1 MNKIKSYIVA
11 ISLICCATLSTTATE
26 QIYSATESA
35 TINEKVIVG
44 NDTVSML
51 LSDKAPGRFDR
62 GLYNYLYIPKN
73 EIVFGLSGSYGN
85 FSTDNSQILSLL
97 TDLDFGGQMYSIKP
111 WISYFIKNNQSIGL
125 RLNYTNA
132 TANID
137 NLTAG
142 LGSDLTFSIGD
153 ANYNAQSYGASVF
166 YRYYIGL
173 NAKKRFAFF
182 YEADL
187 SYLGGSS
194 TFSRYFDGNLNETY
208 TTFNEARLGF
218 SPGVCVF
225 IHKNVSINLAFDILG
240 LYLRD
245 ENQTTKIFDGEE
257 VSCIDNGSYFS
268 SGANFK
274 FNLFSINFGLGFNF

>member
-11 ISLICCATLSTTATE
+11 ASIICSATFSTTATE
-26 QIYSATESA
+26 QQNEAIESA
-35 TINEKVIVG
+35 SINEKVIVG

-73 EIVFGLSGSYGN
+73 EIVFGLSASYGN
-85 FSTDNSQILSLL
+85 FSTDDMQVLSLL

-132 TANID
+132 SANLN
-137 NLTAG
+137 NLSAG
-142 LGSDLTFSIGD
+142 VEGFDFSIND
-153 ANYNAQSYGASVF
+153 VNYNAQSYGASVF
-166 YRYYIGL
+166 YRNYIGL

-194 TFSRYFDGNLNETY
+194 TFSRYFDGNLNETC

-225 IHKNVSINLAFDILG
+225 IHKNVAIDLSFDILG

-245 ENQTTKIFDGEE
+245 ENQKTKIYDGNE

-268 SGANFK
+268 SGASFK
-274 FNLFSINFGLGFNF
+274 LNLFSINFGLGFNF

>member
-1 MNKIKSYIVA
+1 MNTIKSYIVA
-11 ISLICCATLSTTATE
+11 ASIICGATFSTTATE
-26 QIYSATESA
+26 QQNKAIETAS
-35 TINEKVIVG
+35 INEKVIVG

-73 EIVFGLSGSYGN
+73 EIVFGLSASYGN
-85 FSTDNSQILSLL
+85 FSTDDMQVLSLL

-132 TANID
+132 SANLN
-137 NLTAG
+137 NLSAG
-142 LGSDLTFSIGD
+142 VEGFDFSIND
-153 ANYNAQSYGASVF
+153 VNYNAQSYGASVF
-166 YRYYIGL
+166 YRNYVGL

-194 TFSRYFDGNLNETY
+194 TFNRYFDGNLNETH
-208 TTFNEARLGF
+208 TSFNEARLGF

-225 IHKNVSINLAFDILG
+225 IHKNVAIDLSFDILG

-245 ENQTTKIFDGEE
+245 ENQKTKIYEDDE
-257 VSCIDNGSYFS
+257 VCTIDNGSYFS
-268 SGANFK
+268 SGASFK

>member
-73 EIVFGLSGSYGN
+73 EIVFGLSASYGN
-85 FSTDNSQILSLL
+85 FSTDDMQVLSLL

-132 TANID
+132 SANLN
-137 NLTAG
+137 NLSAG
-142 LGSDLTFSIGD
+142 VEGFDFSIND
-153 ANYNAQSYGASVF
+153 VNYNAQSYGASVF
-166 YRYYIGL
+166 YRNYIGL

-194 TFSRYFDGNLNETY
+194 TFSRYFDGNLNETC

-225 IHKNVSINLAFDILG
+225 IHKNVAIDLSFDILG

-245 ENQTTKIFDGEE
+245 ENQKTKIYDGNE

-268 SGANFK
+268 SGASFK
-274 FNLFSINFGLGFNF
+274 LNLFSINFGLGFNF

>member
-11 ISLICCATLSTTATE
+11 ASIICSATFSTTATE
-26 QIYSATESA
+26 QQNEAIESA
-35 TINEKVIVG
+35 SINEKVIVG

-73 EIVFGLSGSYGN
+73 EIVFGLSASYGN
-85 FSTDNSQILSLL
+85 FSTDDMQVFSLL

-111 WISYFIKNNQSIGL
+111 WISYFIKHNQSIGL

-132 TANID
+132 SANLN
-137 NLTAG
+137 NLSAG
-142 LGSDLTFSIGD
+142 VEGFDFSIND
-153 ANYNAQSYGASVF
+153 VNYNAQSYGASVF
-166 YRYYIGL
+166 YRNYIGL

-194 TFSRYFDGNLNETY
+194 TFSRYFDGNLNETC

-225 IHKNVSINLAFDILG
+225 IHKNVAIDLSFDILG

-245 ENQTTKIFDGEE
+245 ENQKTKIYDGNE

-268 SGANFK
+268 SGASFK
-274 FNLFSINFGLGFNF
+274 LNLFSINFGLGFNF

>member
-11 ISLICCATLSTTATE
+11 TSIICGATFSTTASE
-26 QIYSATESA
+26 QQNKAIESA
-35 TINEKVIVG
+35 SINDKVIVG

-73 EIVFGLSGSYGN
+73 EIVFGLSASYGN
-85 FSTDNSQILSLL
+85 FSTDDMQVLSLL

-132 TANID
+132 SANLD
-137 NLTAG
+137 NLSAG
-142 LGSDLTFSIGD
+142 LGSDLSFSIG
-153 ANYNAQSYGASVF
+153 NVCYNAQSYGASVF
-166 YRYYIGL
+166 YRNYIGL

-194 TFSRYFDGNLNETY
+194 MFSRSFDGNLNETR

-225 IHKNVSINLAFDILG
+225 IHKNVAIDLSFDILG

-245 ENQTTKIFDGEE
+245 ENQETKIYDGEE
-257 VSCIDNGSYFS
+257 VSNIEKGSYFS
-268 SGANFK
+268 SGASFK